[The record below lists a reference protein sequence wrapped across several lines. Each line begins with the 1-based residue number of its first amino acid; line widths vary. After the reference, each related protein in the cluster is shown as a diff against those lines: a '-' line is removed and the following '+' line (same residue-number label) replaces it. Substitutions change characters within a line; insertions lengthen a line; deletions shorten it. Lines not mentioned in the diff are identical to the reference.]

1 MRIGPLQP
9 SLTLA
14 PDRSLPPLRLGA
26 ELQAVV
32 RRSSEGRL
40 LLELASGHLLSPR
53 SRVPL
58 RAGDQLQL
66 RVAQLQPV
74 TVLQILSTRR
84 PEQPL
89 QAGLRALLGSDGSR
103 TNLAAGLSQLL
114 DLAATAPPPLRALL
128 AAVAAQVRRP
138 EQLADPR
145 ELAAALRDSGLFL
158 EARLLG
164 QPQERPEQDFK
175 AQLLRLLAQL
185 QTAPAGGK
193 VAAEETATSRGQ
205 LSRLAEG
212 AGRLLARLE
221 TLQLHA
227 ASSQDLDLLFELP
240 LQGQAGPESLQLR
253 IQRERQGEAEAET
266 VGSGGLLVRLRFNFA
281 EDAMGAA
288 LHWCGSGVSVYWWA
302 ERAATAARLQAAL
315 PQLVERLQALGL
327 EVRELH
333 CFEAEPPAVDEL
345 PVLQMQG
352 LIDERA

>member
-1 MRIGPLQP
+1 RDRTGSPGAAAGSAGRIGERAAGVGGRRCAGSATGVGGFGGDAAARQCLAAAPKSRSLHHPADRRQRPGGAVPLHPRARPGRSRGAVDRRAESARLACGGAGRLSQPRGWPGGAAATAGGTARSWRLGAQFRRAAADRQGLKRMRIGPLQP

-175 AQLLRLLAQL
+175 AQLLRLLAQ
-185 QTAPAGGK
+185 
-193 VAAEETATSRGQ
+193 
-205 LSRLAEG
+205 
-212 AGRLLARLE
+212 
-221 TLQLHA
+221 
-227 ASSQDLDLLFELP
+227 
-240 LQGQAGPESLQLR
+240 
-253 IQRERQGEAEAET
+253 
-266 VGSGGLLVRLRFNFA
+266 
-281 EDAMGAA
+281 
-288 LHWCGSGVSVYWWA
+288 
-302 ERAATAARLQAAL
+302 
-315 PQLVERLQALGL
+315 
-327 EVRELH
+327 
-333 CFEAEPPAVDEL
+333 
-345 PVLQMQG
+345 
-352 LIDERA
+352 